1 MASSEWPILSA
12 LEEEVAPR
20 FESFS
25 CIHRFPY
32 GGCKIKMATEK
43 PGTAPREDPP
53 KDPPRDPRGGST
65 RTTPRPVRNAGL
77 LAGEAEEK
85 TPAEKMLDSE
95 RPTINM
101 VRLLVHRA
109 LAARASDIHLE
120 PFEEQLLV
128 RFRIDGVL
136 QQIEEIPV
144 SAASSI
150 VSRLKVMASLDTAE
164 RRLPQDGH
172 IEMEVDKQDV
182 DMRVATLPTIFGE
195 SMVLRLLHR
204 TQVSFDFRSLGF
216 DMSAQALFTAIRRP
230 HGILL
235 VTGPTGSGKTTT
247 LYTALQTLNLP
258 RNKVVT
264 VEDPVEYQIEGVNQV
279 QVKPGIGLDFA
290 RSLRSI
296 VRHDPDII
304 MIGEMRDYETASIA
318 VQSALTGHLVF
329 STLHTNDAGSAVTR
343 LLDIGVE
350 PYLLTSTINGILA
363 QRLVRLL
370 CRKCRYPVD
379 TPLQKIT
386 KGLRLPPPPKNWQY
400 RFFKARGCKHCEQ
413 TGYHGRTAIY
423 EFMPMGENLR
433 KLILDRADGTTIQET
448 AIKLGML
455 SMRESGIYKALLAK
469 TSLEEVMRVTLG
481 SVIEDLIRDTAPA
494 SAGSSGG
501 S

>member
-1 MASSEWPILSA
+1 MATRENTPAQRSTPQAPSAASSGTLPKT
-12 LEEEVAPR
+12 P
-20 FESFS
+20 
-25 CIHRFPY
+25 
-32 GGCKIKMATEK
+32 
-43 PGTAPREDPP
+43 PGSPP
-53 KDPPRDPRGGST
+53 K
-65 RTTPRPVRNAGL
+65 PVRNTGL
-77 LAGEAEEK
+77 LAAEAEDK

-109 LAARASDIHLE
+109 LKTRASDIHLE

-136 QQIEEIPV
+136 HKVEEIPV
-144 SAASSI
+144 SAAAHI
-150 VSRLKVMASLDTAE
+150 VSRLKVMAGLDTAE

-172 IEMEVDKQDV
+172 IEMQFEDDGPL
-182 DMRVATLPTIFGE
+182 DMRVATLPTVFGE

-216 DMSAQALFTAIRRP
+216 DMSARALFTAIRRP

-258 RNKVVT
+258 RNKVVS
-264 VEDPVEYQIEGVNQV
+264 VEDPVEYQIKGVNQV
-279 QVKPGIGLDFA
+279 QVKPQIGLDFA

-318 VQSALTGHLVF
+318 VQSALTGHMVF

-343 LLDIGVE
+343 LLDMGVE

-370 CRKCRYPVD
+370 CRKCRQPSNLSVLK
-379 TPLQKIT
+379 TI

-400 RFFKARGCKHCEQ
+400 RFFRPRGCPACVQ

-423 EFMPMGENLR
+423 EFLPMVEKLR
-433 KLILDRADGTTIQET
+433 TLTLNRADGATIQE
-448 AIKLGML
+448 AALQNGML
-455 SMRESGIYKALLAK
+455 SMRESGIYKALLGK

-481 SVIEDLIRDTAPA
+481 SVVEDLIRDAQPPRPA
-494 SAGSSGG
+494 
-501 S
+501 